1 MPTLPVLFAL
11 ALPPGL
17 SAVEFEPEQGP
28 AQGLDALGEIAH
40 DADVLGVG
48 ESIHLS
54 GGLERARGA
63 LAWHA
68 VQEWGYRAVALEV
81 DWAEGRGVDDQ
92 LQACR
97 QGPVDVVVPAGD
109 DMYTG
114 VAPLLKQLCAWN
126 HAHPDDTVR
135 FVGFDLQSVW
145 VHRDRIEA
153 ALGAPDPALRRC
165 HGTQADSK
173 QGLKEWGRA
182 NGYPLPTVEDHTAC
196 LARLDA
202 LQVQVDD
209 PDVVQAIASMRVK
222 ELSAWAHMVEQDLGQ
237 AYRLREEGM
246 LAVLHLERAR
256 LGDPRVVLLA
266 HNEHVARRS
275 DLYRPLGAMLHDD
288 AAISYANV
296 AVGGFH
302 VETRMGA
309 AYDLDE
315 PASDSVQ
322 AGWAALGHPVLLV
335 DQRGQDLPHDALL
348 YVVNS
353 PRE

>member
-1 MPTLPVLFAL
+1 MRILLVL
-11 ALPPGL
+11 AL
-17 SAVEFEPEQGP
+17 SAGVSPVDFHPQQGP
-28 AQGLDALGEIAH
+28 AQGLDALAAIAA
-40 DADVLGVG
+40 DADVMGVG
-48 ESIHLS
+48 EAVHLS
-54 GGLERARGA
+54 GGLERARGE

-68 VQEWGYRAVALEV
+68 VQAWGYRSVALEV
-81 DWAEGRGVDDQ
+81 DWAEGRAVDDQ

-97 QGPVDVVVPAGD
+97 QEPVDVVVPND

-114 VAPLLKQLCAWN
+114 VAPLLKQLCGWN
-126 HAHPDDTVR
+126 HAHPDDAVR
-135 FVGFDLQSVW
+135 FIGFDLQSVW

-153 ALGAPDPALRRC
+153 ALGARDPELRRC

-173 QGLKEWGRA
+173 QALQEWGRA

-209 PDVVQAIASMRVK
+209 PDLVQAIASMRVK
-222 ELSAWAHMVEQDLGQ
+222 ELSAWAHMVEHDLGE
-237 AYRLREEGM
+237 AYRIREEGM

-275 DLYRPLGAMLHDD
+275 DKYRPLGAMLHDD
-288 AAISYANV
+288 PAISYVNV

-302 VETRMGA
+302 VETRLGA

-315 PASDSVQ
+315 PGPKSVQ
-322 AGWAALGHPVLLV
+322 AEWKALGHPVLLV
-335 DQRGQDLPHDALL
+335 DQRGQGEPHDVLL
-348 YVVNS
+348 YVVDS